1 MPQLPPNAYAIG
13 TLMCQT
19 TRDILWTPAESWVQ
33 QANPGAGLA
42 LRVGSGQA
50 TYHRF
55 DPRKKQHLI
64 TYGARMIAAK
74 HQPAT
79 AQGWLSTREI
89 RGRGY
94 FGGEV
99 TVLNLLAHTC
109 CHEFA
114 HLLQHSAGQRHYG
127 SVHNRHFYEA
137 LDDLHHSGAADATRR
152 HLSGLASDCG
162 IELASTP
169 FEFPSPAAEYRRWQV
184 GDSVVFGDGRREKR
198 GQVVRVN
205 RKTCTVTV
213 SQHARILRYR
223 VPLSLLRRAAAA

>member
-1 MPQLPPNAYAIG
+1 
-13 TLMCQT
+13 
-19 TRDILWTPAESWVQ
+19 
-33 QANPGAGLA
+33 
-42 LRVGSGQA
+42 
-50 TYHRF
+50 
-55 DPRKKQHLI
+55 
-64 TYGARMIAAK
+64 MIAAK